1 MPLNTGVS
9 SVHSAF
15 SDLRHPCLQCET
27 WMPCTVT
34 VLIHETPDFHIDLS
48 HILLRRLCGWLQ
60 PIEQNNVCKVWDF
73 SNSSWLP
80 ALECGKTKYRL
91 SDYQFAGLLAWTG
104 FGWEIEL
111 VPQVQNHDM
120 EISWILS
127 LSALPVWRAALQA
140 VFFWW
145 CVLDYFT
152 KPVGF
157 KCFEKLHESRD
168 QNIHIGFKVTV
179 FPSWQFHSSLASG
192 QMNIQIESNSL
203 SQHCHKKSS
212 SSLLPGRCFLHVSGD
227 RSRLKCRCAVGRSFK
242 KVDPII

>member
-34 VLIHETPDFHIDLS
+34 ILSHETPDFHIDLS
-48 HILLRRLCGWLQ
+48 HILLRGLCGWLQ

-91 SDYQFAGLLAWTG
+91 SDYQFVGLLAWTG
-104 FGWEIEL
+104 FCWEIEL
-111 VPQVQNHDM
+111 SMAFASQQPRNAAEVISATGAKSRYGN
-120 EISWILS
+120 EISALS
-127 LSALPVWRAALQA
+127 FWRAALQA
-140 VFFWW
+140 VFLWW

-152 KPVGF
+152 KSVGF
-157 KCFEKLHESRD
+157 KCFEKLHLSWFESRS

-179 FPSWQFHSSLASG
+179 FPSWQFHSSLD
-192 QMNIQIESNSL
+192 NIWSDE
-203 SQHCHKKSS
+203 H
-212 SSLLPGRCFLHVSGD
+212 PD
-227 RSRLKCRCAVGRSFK
+227 RK
-242 KVDPII
+242 